1 MRGTPRL
8 SICACENLL
17 TGFLPIAGGADPQYD
32 NRFNDHRSP
41 NENSAPLSVGAR
53 RYAVPLAASSNGV
66 VGGCTGHFPLSL
78 HRTSLIGTPFFEN
91 HPQSAGNSAS
101 RAGCEAP
108 AQPAGGRE
116 IWMGLDF
123 FTRPHVFT
131 CFG

>member
-32 NRFNDHRSP
+32 NRFNDHRSSI
-41 NENSAPLSVGAR
+41 ENSAPLSVGAR

-66 VGGCTGHFPLSL
+66 VGAARAGDHFPLSL
-78 HRTSLIGTPFFEN
+78 RRTSLIGTPFFEN
-91 HPQSAGNSAS
+91 HPQSAGNSPC

-116 IWMGLDF
+116 I
-123 FTRPHVFT
+123 
-131 CFG
+131 

>member
-41 NENSAPLSVGAR
+41 NENSAPPERRRAALCGAAGGKQQWR
-53 RYAVPLAASSNGV
+53 R
-66 VGGCTGHFPLSL
+66 GGCTGHFPLSL